1 MDDLAFGRLLR
12 ELRIRL
18 GWPQHVVATKAGI
31 SPSAYSRIERGALGD
46 VPIGK
51 LRRVA
56 AVLEVR
62 LVLEPRWRGAGIDR
76 VLSTRHGQLT
86 EQVGRLLLE
95 RGWEIR
101 PEVSFSHYGERGV
114 VDIVAWHAASRTV
127 LLVEVKTELVDANS
141 LLAVT
146 DRRRRLA
153 NHIVAPFGWQPRHV
167 AEWVAV
173 ADSRTNRRRLAAVR
187 TVIRAALPADGH
199 AIARW
204 LRQPDGPIA
213 AFSFLTDSH
222 VTIASQRSAPRM
234 RVRPPKSSASRA
246 GLPA

>member
-18 GWPQHVVATKAGI
+18 GWPQSHVAAKAGI
-31 SPSAYSRIERGALGD
+31 SQSAYSRIERGALGQSS
-46 VPIGK
+46 IGK

-62 LVLEPRWRGAGIDR
+62 LILEPRWRGAAIDR
-76 VLSTRHGQLT
+76 VMSVRHGHLT
-86 EQVGRLLLE
+86 ERVGRLLVGL
-95 RGWEIR
+95 GWVIR

-114 VDIVAWHAASRTV
+114 VDIVAWHVDSQTA

-187 TVIRAALPADGH
+187 TVIRAALPANGH
-199 AIARW
+199 DIGRW
-204 LRQPDGPIA
+204 LRRPDGPIA
-213 AFSFLTDSH
+213 AFSFLADSH
-222 VTIASQRSAPRM
+222 DTTASQRSAPRM
-234 RVRPPKSSASRA
+234 RVRQPKSRTHRA
-246 GLPA
+246 GMPV

>member
-1 MDDLAFGRLLR
+1 MDDLALGRLLR

-18 GWPQHVVATKAGI
+18 GWPQHVVAAKAGV
-31 SPSAYSRIERGALGD
+31 SQSAYSRIERGALGEM
-46 VPIGK
+46 PIRK
-51 LRRVA
+51 LRTVA
-56 AVLEVR
+56 SVLEVR
-62 LVLEPRWRGAGIDR
+62 LVLEPRWRGAAVDR

-86 EQVGRLLLE
+86 EHVGRLLVE

-114 VDIVAWHAASRTV
+114 VDIVAWHAASLIV

-141 LLAVT
+141 LLAVI

-167 AEWVAV
+167 GEWVAV
-173 ADSRTNRRRLAAVR
+173 ADSRTNRRRLAVVR

-199 AIARW
+199 RIARW

-222 VTIASQRSAPRM
+222 ATSASQRFAPRM
-234 RVRPPKSSASRA
+234 RVRPPRSSTRRASIA
-246 GLPA
+246 A